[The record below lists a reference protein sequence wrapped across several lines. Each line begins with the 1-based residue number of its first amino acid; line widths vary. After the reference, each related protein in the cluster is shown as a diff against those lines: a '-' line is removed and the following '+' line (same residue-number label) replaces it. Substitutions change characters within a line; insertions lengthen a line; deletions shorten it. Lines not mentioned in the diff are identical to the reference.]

1 VSVLEDA
8 FEPWNG
14 AVFTI
19 GLAGLL
25 CAAEADE
32 GLATGFFRAEA
43 GADAFVGMQ
52 CDVAFQFGGEVI
64 LFAVTLEETADAES
78 QCS

>member
-1 VSVLEDA
+1 
-8 FEPWNG
+8 
-14 AVFTI
+14 
-19 GLAGLL
+19 LAARFLW
-25 CAAEADE
+25 
-32 GLATGFFRAEA
+32 AEA